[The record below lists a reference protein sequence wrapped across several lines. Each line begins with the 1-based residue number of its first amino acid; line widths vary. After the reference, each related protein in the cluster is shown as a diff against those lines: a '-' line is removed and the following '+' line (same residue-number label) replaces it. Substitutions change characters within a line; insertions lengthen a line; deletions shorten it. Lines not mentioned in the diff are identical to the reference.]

1 MYLDNVVQ
9 MLHVGDLGVDQL
21 LGSLGALV
29 VRVQQLEEF
38 AHGEGSESRAP
49 MQAQDQARREAR
61 NATRG
66 KGELERARRARG
78 RVVAELV
85 VTM

>member
-21 LGSLGALV
+21 LGSLSALV
-29 VRVQQLEEF
+29 IRVQQLEEF

-61 NATRG
+61 NATR